1 MFRKYLLLGG
11 ALCAVGMGFYACD
24 FAQGP
29 SSTPSSSSSTGQVN
43 VSVDLG
49 QLGVAGRT
57 AAAPNM
63 DPRKVVLLFTSNMND
78 TVKDTIR
85 VRGTG
90 SIMSSKSYSFPSE
103 RTWTLLVTVTDGNRV
118 VMFQG
123 SKAFNVYARK
133 STTVNVSLDAKYSY
147 LELTAK
153 LPDST
158 HTVVFNV
165 DDQII
170 DLAFLFCL
178 GAGRTFGEND
188 PVFNPLQDSSVMAN
202 ADTAWLSCEE
212 PAVAGRAINLIG
224 GLGCTLHVR
233 HAYISASP
241 AGDVHNISMDVGGIL
256 WGLPYLMYSGSD
268 TILVKSGVSSNSKVL
283 TLPYVGP
290 TLPPPN
296 FGVMSVNLQEI
307 GTVSIT
313 AAYDS
318 AEFMQTHF
326 DPIP

>member
-1 MFRKYLLLGG
+1 M
-11 ALCAVGMGFYACD
+11 CAVGMGFYACD

-29 SSTPSSSSSTGQVN
+29 SSTPSSSSSTGTVN
-43 VSVDLG
+43 LSVDLG
-49 QLGVAGRT
+49 QVGVAGRS
-57 AAAPNM
+57 AAPNM
-63 DPRKVVLLFTSNMND
+63 TPRKVKLLFTSNMND
-78 TVKDTIR
+78 TVKYDTTAS
-85 VRGTG
+85 GTG
-90 SIMSSKSYSFPSE
+90 DVVINRPFLFPSE
-103 RTWTLLVTVTDGNRV
+103 RTWTLLVTVMDINRV

-178 GAGRTFGEND
+178 GAGRTFGEDD

-212 PAVAGRAINLIG
+212 PAVAGRTIINLIG

-256 WGLPYLMYSGSD
+256 WGLPYKMYSGSD
-268 TILVKSGVSSNSKVL
+268 TILVKSGDDNSSKVL
-283 TLPYVGP
+283 TLAYVGP

-296 FGVMSVNLQEI
+296 FGVMTVNLQKI

-326 DPIP
+326 DPIIP